1 MTFETGDV
9 VQALKGGPAMSVV
22 KVENGIVYCNMMDSG
37 VDNAGQFKPEELAL
51 YKEDGDFGVC

>member
-9 VQALKGGPAMSVV
+9 VQPLKGGPAMSVV
-22 KVENGIVYCNMMDSG
+22 KVEKGIVFCGMMDSG
-37 VDNAGQFKPEELAL
+37 EENAKQFKPEELSL